1 MRNRKVISV
10 IVPYKATQSHN
21 SLDPKSAEGKIRF
34 LSYELK
40 STMSKLGS
48 KLGRAKTVEDAAKAI
63 EPYWTMLRREEA

>member
-1 MRNRKVISV
+1 VSSFHTRR
-10 IVPYKATQSHN
+10 PSHN
-21 SLDPKSAEGKIRF
+21 RLDPSAEGKIRL

-48 KLGRAKTVEDAAKAI
+48 KLGRAKTVEDAATAI